1 MHPKG
6 NRSRR
11 CLNGTGWIKTDAGT
25 VKTEITVISA
35 NPIGNTSKSTAER
48 NSKAGIQTKI
58 EVKINIAI
66 KDGERTEMYVSS
78 FFGE

>member
-1 MHPKG
+1 M
-6 NRSRR
+6 
-11 CLNGTGWIKTDAGT
+11 L
-25 VKTEITVISA
+25 VLKTEITVISA
-35 NPIGNTSKSTAER
+35 NQIGNTSKSTAER